1 MFSSRLISMPR
12 LLLFLSILLFAG
24 CVKNNPD
31 PSWLEVNEWTLLSNA
46 GLSGSEGELT
56 HNFSEAWLYVNDEL
70 IGVFEVPFKIP
81 ILKSGSVNIKIYP
94 AVKNNGISA
103 TKKIYPFMEVFE
115 VNTELIQ
122 NQTITLNPITK
133 YKSITQFWIEDFEDP
148 LNVKI
153 DVDQNT
159 SAILSTPTSNQ
170 NLQPFNGNFYG
181 KINLNATDSSW
192 IASTRDQLSIQ
203 KGKEAYLEIDYYNTN
218 SLLTGVLYVNTDN
231 STTNNPHITITP
243 QDLSSIRWKKI
254 YIELKELIGYS
265 PNGSNILQTLIANL
279 DDGKTEGEIRIDN
292 IKVVYFN

>member
-1 MFSSRLISMPR
+1 MSRFWF
-12 LLLFLSILLFAG
+12 FLTVFIVFG

-31 PSWLEVNEWTLLSNA
+31 PSWLEVKEWTLQSNTS
-46 GLSGSEGELT
+46 LSGSEGELT
-56 HNFSEAWLYVNDEL
+56 QNLSEAWVYINDEV

-81 ILKSGSVNIKIYP
+81 ILKSGSVNIKIFP

-103 TKKIYPFMEVFE
+103 TKKIYPFLEVFE
-115 VNTELIQ
+115 LNADLIK
-122 NQTITLNPITK
+122 NQTLTLNPITK

-159 SAILSTPTSNQ
+159 SAILSVPTSNV

-181 KINLNATDSSW
+181 KINLNTTDSSW

-203 KGKEAYLEIDYYNTN
+203 KGKEAYLEVDYYNTN
-218 SLLTGVLYVNTDN
+218 SMLTGVLYVNPDN
-231 STTNNPHITITP
+231 STTNNPHITLTP
-243 QDLSSIRWKKI
+243 QDISSIRWKKI
-254 YIELKELIGYS
+254 YIDLKELIGYS
-265 PNGSNILQTLIANL
+265 PNGSNILQSFIATL
-279 DDGKTEGEIRIDN
+279 DEGKIEGEIRIDN

>member
-1 MFSSRLISMPR
+1 MSRFWF
-12 LLLFLSILLFAG
+12 FLTVFIVIG

-31 PSWLEVNEWTLLSNA
+31 PSWLEVKEWTLQSNT

-56 HNFSEAWLYVNDEL
+56 QNLSEAWVYINDEV

-81 ILKSGSVNIKIYP
+81 ILKSGSVNIKIFP

-103 TKKIYPFMEVFE
+103 TKKIYPFLEVFE
-115 VNTELIQ
+115 LNADLIK
-122 NQTITLNPITK
+122 NQTLTLNPITK

-159 SAILSTPTSNQ
+159 SAILSVPTSNV

-181 KINLNATDSSW
+181 KINLNTTDSSW

-203 KGKEAYLEIDYYNTN
+203 KGKEAYLEVDYYNTN
-218 SLLTGVLYVNTDN
+218 SMLTGVLYVNPDN
-231 STTNNPHITITP
+231 STTNNPHITLTP
-243 QDLSSIRWKKI
+243 QDISSIRWKKI
-254 YIELKELIGYS
+254 YIDLKELIGYS
-265 PNGSNILQTLIANL
+265 PNGSNILQSFIATL
-279 DDGKTEGEIRIDN
+279 DEGKIEGEIRIDN

>member
-1 MFSSRLISMPR
+1 MSRFWF
-12 LLLFLSILLFAG
+12 FLTVFIVFG

-31 PSWLEVNEWTLLSNA
+31 PSWLEVKEWTLQSNS

-56 HNFSEAWLYVNDEL
+56 QNLSEAWVYINDEV

-81 ILKSGSVNIKIYP
+81 ILKSGSVNIKIFP

-103 TKKIYPFMEVFE
+103 TKKIYPFLEVFE
-115 VNTELIQ
+115 LNADLIK
-122 NQTITLNPITK
+122 NQTLTLNPITK

-159 SAILSTPTSNQ
+159 SAILSVPTSNV

-181 KINLNATDSSW
+181 KINLNTTDSSW

-203 KGKEAYLEIDYYNTN
+203 KGKEAYLEVDYYNTN
-218 SLLTGVLYVNTDN
+218 SMLTGVLYVNPDN
-231 STTNNPHITITP
+231 STTNNPHITLTP
-243 QDLSSIRWKKI
+243 QDINSIRWKKI
-254 YIELKELIGYS
+254 YIDLKELIGYS
-265 PNGSNILQTLIANL
+265 PNGSNILQSFIATL
-279 DDGKTEGEIRIDN
+279 DEGKTEGEIRIDN

>member
-1 MFSSRLISMPR
+1 MSRFWF
-12 LLLFLSILLFAG
+12 FLTVFIVFG

-31 PSWLEVNEWTLLSNA
+31 PSWLEVKEWTLQSNS

-56 HNFSEAWLYVNDEL
+56 QNLSEAWVYINDEV
-70 IGVFEVPFKIP
+70 IGIFEVPFKIP
-81 ILKSGSVNIKIYP
+81 ILKSGSVNIKIFP

-103 TKKIYPFMEVFE
+103 TKKIYPFLEVFE
-115 VNTELIQ
+115 LNADLIK
-122 NQTITLNPITK
+122 NQTLTLNPITK

-159 SAILSTPTSNQ
+159 SAILSVPTSNV

-181 KINLNATDSSW
+181 KINLNTTDSSW

-203 KGKEAYLEIDYYNTN
+203 KGKEAYLEVDYYNTN
-218 SLLTGVLYVNTDN
+218 SMLTGVLYVNPDN
-231 STTNNPHITITP
+231 STTNNPHITLTP
-243 QDLSSIRWKKI
+243 QDINSIRWKKI
-254 YIELKELIGYS
+254 YIDLKELIGYS
-265 PNGSNILQTLIANL
+265 PNGSNILQSFIATL
-279 DDGKTEGEIRIDN
+279 DEGKTEGEIRIDN